1 MNRFESRGTAAVS
14 ASYRTENTCPYPHL
28 FVAMTSKTE
37 LVRTTSVILLLLG
50 PVFFSGGHF
59 SSGRECTSGYA
70 LVLDRAE
77 GSETATSEEN
87 VTNFEDLSPMDQQI
101 FLEAYVDLDDR
112 AGSSDV
118 YAEWPGGRFGMG
130 SYTPLY
136 VDYRGELFETEIHA
150 VDCGLPADELLQ
162 SLGVF
167 LGSIGVVL
175 RVGVAITGL
184 PERLAK

>member
-1 MNRFESRGTAAVS
+1 
-14 ASYRTENTCPYPHL
+14 
-28 FVAMTSKTE
+28 
-37 LVRTTSVILLLLG
+37 
-50 PVFFSGGHF
+50 
-59 SSGRECTSGYA
+59 
-70 LVLDRAE
+70 
-77 GSETATSEEN
+77 
-87 VTNFEDLSPMDQQI
+87 MDQQI
-101 FLEAYVDLDDR
+101 FLEAYVDLADHS
-112 AGSSDV
+112 GSSDV
-118 YAEWPGGRFGMG
+118 YAEWPKERFGLG

-175 RVGVAITGL
+175 RVGLVMTGL